1 MTGIY
6 KASKDEHEEITNV
19 WYSSVRA
26 THHFISEEYLNYL
39 KPLIRN
45 EYLSN
50 VQLFTLKDAQGVI
63 LGFIGVDEDN
73 VEMLFIHPAAI
84 GKGYG
89 KKLLEFAITE
99 LRINKVDVNEQNIAA
114 ISFYEHMGFKSI
126 GRSSVDGLGKPYPII
141 HMELR

>member
-1 MTGIY
+1 MAGIY
-6 KASKDEHEEITNV
+6 KALKVEHEEITKV
-19 WYSSVRA
+19 WDSSVRA

-39 KPLIRN
+39 KPLIKN
-45 EYLSN
+45 EYLSS
-50 VQLFTLKDAQGVI
+50 VQLFTLKDAQGVV
-63 LGFIGVDEDN
+63 LGFIGVDEDK

-99 LRINKVDVNEQNIAA
+99 LKINKVDVNEQNIAA

-126 GRSSVDGLGKPYPII
+126 GRSPVDGLGKPYPII
-141 HMELR
+141 HMKL